1 MGPEED
7 LPTENGQEAWG
18 LPLSHD
24 TQLMAPSLPTPP
36 GTVHTFLPQFCKR
49 LVTWAQR
56 AMDRNQYA

>member
-49 LVTWAQR
+49 LVTWAQ
-56 AMDRNQYA
+56 